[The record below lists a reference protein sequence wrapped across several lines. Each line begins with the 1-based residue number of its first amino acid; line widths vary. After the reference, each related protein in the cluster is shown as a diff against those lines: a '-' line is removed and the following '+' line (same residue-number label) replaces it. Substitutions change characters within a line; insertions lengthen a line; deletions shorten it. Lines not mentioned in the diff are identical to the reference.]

1 MPVEPAREVVA
12 APARRLSERLIARL
26 KTLKGAI
33 VAIAGVG
40 AVLGGL
46 AGYWNAYQAARAST
60 ESSKLLALVGKGD
73 AGPLSIVVLPFANLT
88 GDPRPTWPMG
98 SPPRSRPTCRAS
110 AMRSSSAR
118 RPRLPTRISR

>member
-1 MPVEPAREVVA
+1 MASKRRAAKPAANLPEEPARDA
-12 APARRLSERLIARL
+12 AAAMLAPSLFDRVFARL
-26 KTLKGAI
+26 KTLKGAV

-60 ESSKLLALVGKGD
+60 ESSKLLALIGKGD

-88 GDPRPTWPMG
+88 G
-98 SPPRSRPTCRAS
+98 
-110 AMRSSSAR
+110 
-118 RPRLPTRISR
+118 